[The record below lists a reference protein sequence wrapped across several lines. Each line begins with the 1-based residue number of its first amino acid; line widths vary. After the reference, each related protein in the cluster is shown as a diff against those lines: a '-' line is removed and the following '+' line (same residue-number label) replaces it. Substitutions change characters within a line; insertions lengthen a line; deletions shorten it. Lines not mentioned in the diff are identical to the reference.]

1 MISIKSLRV
10 DYEKVTAVND
20 LSVEIPAGQIY
31 GLVGPNG
38 AGKTSTL
45 KSIAGIIEPTYGEIK
60 LNGIALDL
68 NPAQA
73 LKHLGFMPDFPPL
86 YENLKVWEYLE
97 VFAAAYFI
105 ERNQRLA
112 RAKEWVQRVNLMEKW
127 DSYIRELSR
136 GMRQRLVLAKT
147 FLHGPEIVILDEPAS
162 GLDPIGRVEMRDI
175 LKEMAAKGKTIVIS
189 SHILSELSDY
199 CDAAGIMEKGRLV
212 VSGSI
217 DSIRAKIGA
226 KAELII
232 RLTESTGAVK
242 EALFS
247 ALGNSPVIANTNET
261 CQGEFHSVFSGEEK
275 DASVLLAQL
284 IERHLPIA
292 QFFIKQADIQD
303 IFLKIGAKEVS

>member
-1 MISIKSLRV
+1 
-10 DYEKVTAVND
+10 
-20 LSVEIPAGQIY
+20 
-31 GLVGPNG
+31 
-38 AGKTSTL
+38 
-45 KSIAGIIEPTYGEIK
+45 
-60 LNGIALDL
+60 
-68 NPAQA
+68 
-73 LKHLGFMPDFPPL
+73 MPDYPPL

-97 VFAAAYFI
+97 VFAAAYLI

-112 RAKEWVQRVNLMEKW
+112 RAKEWVQRVNLTEKW
-127 DSYIRELSR
+127 DSYICELSR

-147 FLHGPEIVILDEPAS
+147 FLHDPEIVILDEPAS

-199 CDAAGIMEKGRLV
+199 CDAAGVMEKGRLV

-217 DSIRAKIGA
+217 DFIRAKIGA
-226 KAELII
+226 KAQLII
-232 RLTESTGAVK
+232 RLTESTVAVK

-247 ALGNSPVIANTNET
+247 ALGNSSFIANTNET
-261 CQGEFHSVFSGEEK
+261 SPGEFHSVFSGEEL

-292 QFFIKQADIQD
+292 QFFIKRADIED